1 MRPDVVG
8 LGGFDSHAL
17 PPRAGKSAAA
27 IRRRAPRFRLR
38 RWFPQFPCALLLL
51 VAMIAPASVWAQRAD
66 SVRVGLEPPISPR
79 RAFFYSLAVPGLA
92 QARLNRPLVGAGF
105 FLVEALA
112 IGILHRSVDDLR
124 IARAYETD
132 SVPLR
137 YAVDANTGQA
147 QVDPQGNPV
156 VAQWGQS
163 YYNKD
168 LTRARRLQVE
178 DWSAILLFNHLIAG
192 AEAFVGAQL
201 WDLAERVKLRAA
213 PTRQGWGISA
223 ELKIR

>member
-17 PPRAGKSAAA
+17 PPRAGNPVVAILRSAD
-27 IRRRAPRFRLR
+27 RFRLY
-38 RWFPQFPCALLLL
+38 RWFPQLPCALLLL
-51 VAMIAPASVWAQRAD
+51 VAAIAPASAQRAD
-66 SVRVGLEPPISPR
+66 SVRAGLEPPISPR

-112 IGILHRSVDDLR
+112 IGILHRTADDLR
-124 IARAYETD
+124 IARAYERD
-132 SVPLR
+132 SIPLR

-147 QVDPQGNPV
+147 QVDAQGNPV

-201 WDLAERVKLRAA
+201 WDLPERVKLRAA

-223 ELKIR
+223 ELRVR